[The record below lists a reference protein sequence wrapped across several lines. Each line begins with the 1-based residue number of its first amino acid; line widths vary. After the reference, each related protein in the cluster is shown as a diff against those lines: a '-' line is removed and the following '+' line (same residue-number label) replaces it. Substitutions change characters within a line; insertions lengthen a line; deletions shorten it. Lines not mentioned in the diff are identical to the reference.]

1 MLVKK
6 IAMILAVTLLA
17 LGCAKKFDAPKLTD
31 FSLKAFKVSSS
42 KGPLMLYVQNSEN
55 EYKFSLVNALG
66 APEAR
71 RVLKDGTFVNLGF
84 LPPNSAYNELFI
96 KVLEMIKD
104 EKNEQKFMIDD
115 QIYEVKS
122 VDLR

>member
-1 MLVKK
+1 MA
-6 IAMILAVTLLA
+6 IIFAVSFLA
-17 LGCAKKFDAPKLTD
+17 LGCAKKFDTPQMAD
-31 FSLKAFKVSSS
+31 FDLKAFKISSS
-42 KGPLMLYVQNSEN
+42 KGLFLLYLQNSEN

-71 RVLKDGTFVNLGF
+71 RVLKDGSFKNLGF
-84 LPPNSAYNELFI
+84 LPPNSTYNELFI

-115 QIYEVKS
+115 QYYEVES

>member
-1 MLVKK
+1 MLVRKMA
-6 IAMILAVTLLA
+6 IILTVSFLA
-17 LGCAKKFDAPKLTD
+17 LGCAKKFDTPQMTD
-31 FSLKAFKVSSS
+31 FDLKTFKISSS
-42 KGPLMLYVQNSEN
+42 KGLLLLYLQNSEN

-71 RVLKDGTFVNLGF
+71 RVLKDGSFKNLGF

-104 EKNEQKFMIDD
+104 GKKEQKFMIGD
-115 QIYEVKS
+115 QYYEVES

>member
-71 RVLKDGTFVNLGF
+71 RVLKDGTFANLGF
-84 LPPNSAYNELFI
+84 LPPNGAYNELFI

>member
-6 IAMILAVTLLA
+6 IAMILVVTLLA
-17 LGCAKKFDAPKLTD
+17 LGCAKKFDAPKLVD
-31 FSLKAFKVSSS
+31 FSLKAFEVSSS

-71 RVLKDGTFVNLGF
+71 RVLKGGTFTNLGF

>member
-71 RVLKDGTFVNLGF
+71 RVLKGGTFANLGF

-104 EKNEQKFMIDD
+104 EKNEQKFMIND

-122 VDLR
+122 VDIR

>member
-17 LGCAKKFDAPKLTD
+17 LGCVKKFDAPKLAD
-31 FSLKAFKVSSS
+31 FSLKAFEVSSL

-71 RVLKDGTFVNLGF
+71 RVLKDGTFTNLGF

>member
-6 IAMILAVTLLA
+6 IALILAVSLLT
-17 LGCAKKFDAPKLTD
+17 LGCAKKFNAPKLTD
-31 FSLKAFKVSSS
+31 FSLKAFKVGSS

-71 RVLKDGTFVNLGF
+71 RVLKDGTFANLGF

-122 VDLR
+122 VDIR

>member
-17 LGCAKKFDAPKLTD
+17 LGCVKKFDAPKLAD
-31 FSLKAFKVSSS
+31 FSLKAFEVSSL

-71 RVLKDGTFVNLGF
+71 RVLKDGTFTNLGF

-104 EKNEQKFMIDD
+104 EKNEQKFMIND

>member
-6 IAMILAVTLLA
+6 IAMILVVTLLA
-17 LGCAKKFDAPKLTD
+17 LGCAKKFDAPKLAD
-31 FSLKAFKVSSS
+31 FSLKAF
-42 KGPLMLYVQNSEN
+42 VQNSEN

-71 RVLKDGTFVNLGF
+71 RVLKDGTFANLGF
-84 LPPNSAYNELFI
+84 LPPDSAYNELFI

-104 EKNEQKFMIDD
+104 EKNEQKFMIND

>member
-17 LGCAKKFDAPKLTD
+17 LGCAKKFDAPKLAD
-31 FSLKAFKVSSS
+31 FSLKVFKVGSS

-71 RVLKDGTFVNLGF
+71 RVLKDGTFINLGF

>member
-17 LGCAKKFDAPKLTD
+17 LGCAKKFDAPKLVD
-31 FSLKAFKVSSS
+31 FSLKAFEVSSS

-66 APEAR
+66 TPEAR
-71 RVLKDGTFVNLGF
+71 RVLKDGTFINLGF

-122 VDLR
+122 VDIR

>member
-1 MLVKK
+1 
-6 IAMILAVTLLA
+6 MILVVTLLA
-17 LGCAKKFDAPKLTD
+17 LGCAKKFDTPKLAD

-71 RVLKDGTFVNLGF
+71 RVLKDGTFANLGF

>member
-17 LGCAKKFDAPKLTD
+17 LGCAKKFDAPKLAD
-31 FSLKAFKVSSS
+31 FSLKAFEVSSS

-71 RVLKDGTFVNLGF
+71 RVLKDGMFANLGF
-84 LPPNSAYNELFI
+84 LPPNSAYNELFVKILGAI
-96 KVLEMIKD
+96 KSNQKEAVIVVN
-104 EKNEQKFMIDD
+104 NENFKVRSLDI
-115 QIYEVKS
+115 
-122 VDLR
+122 R

>member
-17 LGCAKKFDAPKLTD
+17 LGCAKKFDAPKLVD

-71 RVLKDGTFVNLGF
+71 RVLKDGTFANLGF
-84 LPPNSAYNELFI
+84 LPPNGAYNELFI

-104 EKNEQKFMIDD
+104 EKNEQKFMIND
-115 QIYEVKS
+115 QI
-122 VDLR
+122 LL

>member
-1 MLVKK
+1 MLVKN

-17 LGCAKKFDAPKLTD
+17 LGCAKKFDAPKLVD
-31 FSLKAFKVSSS
+31 FSLKAFEVSSS

-71 RVLKDGTFVNLGF
+71 RVLKDGTFINLGF

-122 VDLR
+122 VDIR

>member
-1 MLVKK
+1 MLIKK
-6 IAMILAVTLLA
+6 IVIILAISLFA
-17 LGCAKKFDAPKLTD
+17 LGCAKKFDTPQIAD
-31 FSLKAFKVSSS
+31 FDLKTFKVSSS
-42 KGPLMLYVQNSEN
+42 KGVLLLYVQNSKN

-71 RVLKDGTFVNLGF
+71 RVLKDGTFTNLGF

-122 VDLR
+122 VDIR

>member
-71 RVLKDGTFVNLGF
+71 RVLKDGTFINLGF

>member
-1 MLVKK
+1 
-6 IAMILAVTLLA
+6 MILAISLFA
-17 LGCAKKFDAPKLTD
+17 LGCAKKFDTPQIAD
-31 FSLKAFKVSSS
+31 FDLKTFKISSS
-42 KGPLMLYVQNSEN
+42 KGLLLLYLQNSEN

-71 RVLKDGTFVNLGF
+71 RILKEGSFKNLGF

-104 EKNEQKFMIDD
+104 EKNEKKFMIND
-115 QIYEVKS
+115 QYYEVEV

>member
-1 MLVKK
+1 MLIKK
-6 IAMILAVTLLA
+6 IVMILAISLFA
-17 LGCAKKFDAPKLTD
+17 LGCAKKFDTPQMAD
-31 FSLKAFKVSSS
+31 FDLKTFKVSSS
-42 KGPLMLYVQNSEN
+42 KGLLLLYVQNSKN

-71 RVLKDGTFVNLGF
+71 RVLKDGSFKNLGF

-104 EKNEQKFMIDD
+104 EKKEQKFMIND
-115 QIYEVKS
+115 QYYEVES

>member
-1 MLVKK
+1 MLIKK
-6 IAMILAVTLLA
+6 IVIILAISLFA
-17 LGCAKKFDAPKLTD
+17 LGCAKKFDAPQMAD
-31 FSLKAFKVSSS
+31 FDLKTFKVSSS
-42 KGPLMLYVQNSEN
+42 KGLLLLYVQNSKN

-71 RVLKDGTFVNLGF
+71 RVLKDGSFKNLGF

-104 EKNEQKFMIDD
+104 EKSEQKFMIDD
-115 QIYEVKS
+115 QYYEVES

>member
-1 MLVKK
+1 MLIKK
-6 IAMILAVTLLA
+6 IVIILAISLFA
-17 LGCAKKFDAPKLTD
+17 LGCANKFDTPQIAD
-31 FSLKAFKVSSS
+31 FGLKTFKISSS
-42 KGPLMLYVQNSEN
+42 KGLLLLYVQNSEN

-71 RVLKDGTFVNLGF
+71 RVLKDGSFKNLGF
-84 LPPNSAYNELFI
+84 LPPNSTYNKLFI

-104 EKNEQKFMIDD
+104 EKKEQKFMIGD
-115 QIYEVKS
+115 QYYEVES

>member
-31 FSLKAFKVSSS
+31 FSLKAFEVSSS

-71 RVLKDGTFVNLGF
+71 RVLKGGTFANLGF

-122 VDLR
+122 VDIR

>member
-1 MLVKK
+1 MLIKK
-6 IAMILAVTLLA
+6 IVIILAISLFA
-17 LGCAKKFDAPKLTD
+17 LGCAKKFDTPHIVD
-31 FSLKAFKVSSS
+31 FDLKTFKVSSS
-42 KGPLMLYVQNSEN
+42 KGLLLLYVQNSKN

-71 RVLKDGTFVNLGF
+71 RILKEGSFKNLGF

-115 QIYEVKS
+115 QYYEVES

>member
-6 IAMILAVTLLA
+6 IAMILVVTLLA
-17 LGCAKKFDAPKLTD
+17 LGCAKKFDAPKLAD
-31 FSLKAFKVSSS
+31 FSLEAFEVSSS

-71 RVLKDGTFVNLGF
+71 RVLKGGTFANLGF

-122 VDLR
+122 VDIR

>member
-17 LGCAKKFDAPKLTD
+17 LGCAKKFDAPKLAD
-31 FSLKAFKVSSS
+31 FSLKVFKVGSS

-71 RVLKDGTFVNLGF
+71 RVLKGGAFTNLGF

-104 EKNEQKFMIDD
+104 EKSEQKFMIDD
-115 QIYEVKS
+115 QIYEVKN
-122 VDLR
+122 VDIR

>member
-17 LGCAKKFDAPKLTD
+17 LGCAKKFDAPKLAD

-55 EYKFSLVNALG
+55 EYKFSLV
-66 APEAR
+66 
-71 RVLKDGTFVNLGF
+71 LKDGTFTNLGF

-96 KVLEMIKD
+96 KVLEIIKD